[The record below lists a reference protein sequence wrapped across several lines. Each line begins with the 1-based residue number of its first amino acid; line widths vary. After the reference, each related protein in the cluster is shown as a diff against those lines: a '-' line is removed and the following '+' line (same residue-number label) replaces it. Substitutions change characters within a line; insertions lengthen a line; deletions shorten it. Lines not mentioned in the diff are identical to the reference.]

1 MDLKD
6 FVSQTLI
13 QIVQG
18 AADAAEAVEALGGAV
33 SPAHQVRA
41 GSEMLGLVSD
51 ESGRQAQAV
60 KFDVGIL
67 VETDSTI
74 KGGGGIKVMS
84 FQVGGSL
91 SEGDRHQHT
100 SRIQFV
106 IPLALPVDYLSHNAT
121 NAIKDRNRRKITETI
136 DASRRST
143 GG

>member
-51 ESGRQAQAV
+51 QSGRQAQAV
-60 KFDVGIL
+60 RFDVGIL

-91 SEGDRHQHT
+91 SEGDRHQQT

-106 IPLALPVDYLSHNAT
+106 VPLALPVDYLSHNAT
-121 NAIKDRNRRKITETI
+121 NAIKDRNHRKITDTI
-136 DASRRST
+136 EASRRST
-143 GG
+143 GF